1 MADRPAPIFG
11 GRYQLRRRIARG
23 GMAEVFL
30 AHDRMLDRPVALK
43 ILFPELSTDPNFVER
58 FRREAQAAANLS
70 HPNIVS
76 IYDWGEEQGTYYI
89 VMELVD
95 GRPLSTMLKNE
106 GPLLADRAADIGAA
120 VASALAFAHKHGVV
134 HRDVKPGN
142 VLLDGSGAVKVTDF
156 GIARALE
163 SADDNLTQTG
173 AVMGTATYFSPEQAQ
188 GFEVDARSDIYSLG
202 VMLYEMVCGKTPFS
216 GSNPVAVATKHVR
229 DLPPRPTSINPNLS
243 PAFESIILTCLAK
256 EADDRY
262 ASSEDLR
269 ADLMRFRQGR
279 AVAALPFDE
288 MYDNDPSATMAV
300 PRTTQATQAYRA
312 TQDATSV
319 QRVVGGAAVPP
330 EVRRRTGFYVVLL
343 FTLLAVLGGL
353 LYLLAK
359 EVGIIGDPTTEKV
372 AMISVVG
379 DDVSTASEK
388 IKAIGLTPKIVEE
401 NNSADTD
408 IVFDQDPKPP
418 AQVDKGAE
426 VTLRVSKGLEK
437 VKVPSVIG
445 KAEGTA
451 RDTLEELGFEVV
463 VDHQPSDN
471 VAKGFVSK
479 QTPAP
484 NSEIDSGSEVTITV
498 SSGEAG
504 MAVPNVVGKSED
516 DAADALN
523 NAGFKVKRTHAN
535 SANVDKGD
543 VISQDPSGGSDAAK
557 GDTVT
562 IVISDGP
569 ETADVPDVV
578 GKTEAAAKA
587 ALIDAGFKVNVV
599 EEETVDPTDDGTV
612 IDQSPN
618 GGATATKGSTV
629 TITIAT

>member
-11 GRYQLRRRIARG
+11 GRYQLRRKIARG

-43 ILFPELSTDPNFVER
+43 VLFPELSTDPNFVER

-95 GRPLSTMLKNE
+95 GRPLSTLRKTE

-142 VLLDGSGAVKVTDF
+142 VLLDGAGAIKVTDF
-156 GIARALE
+156 GIARAME

-256 EADDRY
+256 EPDDRY

-279 AVAALPFDE
+279 AVAALPFEELYAD
-288 MYDNDPSATMAV
+288 DPSATMAV
-300 PRTTQATQAYRA
+300 PRTTQATRAYKA
-312 TQDATSV
+312 TQDATTV
-319 QRVVGGAAVPP
+319 QRAVPGAVP
-330 EVRRRTGFYVVLL
+330 LDVRRRTGFYVVLL
-343 FTLLAVLGGL
+343 FTLLALLGGL

-359 EVGIIGDPTTEKV
+359 EVGIIGEGTSEKV
-372 AMISVVG
+372 AMINVVT
-379 DDVSTASEK
+379 DDRATAEAK
-388 IKAIGLTPKIVEE
+388 IKEIGLTPIVVEE
-401 NNSADTD
+401 NNSADAE
-408 IVFDQDPKPP
+408 IVFAQDPPP
-418 AQVDKGAE
+418 GTPVDKGAE
-426 VTLRVSKGLEK
+426 VTIRVSKGLEK
-437 VKVPSVIG
+437 VKVPSVVG
-445 KAEGTA
+445 KAEATA
-451 RDTLEELGFEVV
+451 RDTLEELGFTVV
-463 VDHQPSDN
+463 VDHQPSDD
-471 VAKGFVSK
+471 VAKGLVSK
-479 QTPAP
+479 QTPAA
-484 NSEIDSGSEVTITV
+484 NSELDSGASVTITV
-498 SSGEAG
+498 SSGEEG
-504 MAVPNVVGKSED
+504 VAVPNVVGKTED
-516 DAADALN
+516 DAADLLN
-523 NAGFKVKRTHAN
+523 NAGFKVKRVKAN

-543 VISQDPSGGSDAAK
+543 VISQDPAGGSDAAK
-557 GDTVT
+557 GDTIT
-562 IVISDGP
+562 ITVSDGP
-569 ETADVPDVV
+569 ESAEVPDVV

-599 EEETVDPTDDGTV
+599 EEETVDLTDDGTV

-618 GGATATKGSTV
+618 GGATAQKGSTV
-629 TITIAT
+629 TITVAT